1 MGLKVIDNFLPN
13 EFFDSLKHAVES
25 VTQPWYHYEK
35 IDHELVNLIDKDQ
48 RKLYGFSCDVVK
60 YKPPYM
66 YERFPCTALA
76 YTFHQKVKDE
86 HGYRKVIRCR
96 LDRTSYRGETVTL
109 FGPHIDLEGDDT
121 TTVFHLTTCNGPTI
135 IYNEKSEGV
144 LKYVESL
151 DDSIKFVPEMD
162 LTVMESVDAVENRL
176 IMFDGDQVHSGSCAT
191 DVAHRVVINSNFVTA
206 EKFAERY
213 E

>member
-1 MGLKVIDNFLPN
+1 MDLQVIDNFLPQ
-13 EFFDSLKHAVES
+13 ELFDGLKES
-25 VTQPWYHYEK
+25 IESSSQPWYPYEK
-35 IDHELVNLIDKDQ
+35 IDHELVNLTDKDQ

-86 HGYRKVIRCR
+86 YGYTKVIRCR

-109 FGPHIDLEGDDT
+109 FGPHTDLEGDDT

-151 DDSIKFVPEMD
+151 KDSLKFVPEMD
-162 LTVMESVDAVENRL
+162 LTIKEEVDAVENRL
-176 IMFDGDQVHSGSCAT
+176 IMFDGDQVHSGTCAT